1 MISLPID
8 SVLDEIVDRLRAA
21 PAVVVVAPPGA
32 GKTTRVPPVILRA
45 GLLDRSHPNL
55 VMLQPRRVAARAA
68 AHRIADEQGWSVGG
82 EVGYQVRFEKHIG
95 PNTRLR
101 VLTEGILNKQLL
113 DDPSLAGVGCIVLD
127 EFHER
132 SLHTDL
138 AVALLREVQQSL
150 REDLLLVVMSATLH
164 AEPVASFLGGCP
176 IVRAEG
182 RMFPVEISYVPSNGE
197 PLPARVADA
206 ITSFLEKGVEKGVR
220 HLFSGANSPEKTAPE
235 KGVRYHFRDDVL
247 AFLPG
252 AEEIRRAARLID
264 GAARQAGVDVLPLF
278 GSLPFEQQVRALQPG
293 GRRKIILATNIAET
307 SLTIDGVTTVID
319 GGYARVAGYD
329 PQRGLDRLELKRIS
343 KASAEQRAGRAGRTA
358 PGRCIR
364 LWSAKEHH
372 ELDDFELPEVMRV
385 DLCGAVLSL
394 HAWGQS
400 DPRKFGWFQRPPDE
414 MLDAAEELLA
424 MLGALADA
432 RLTPIGEKLLA
443 LPVHPRI
450 GRLMLAAAEA
460 GRIEEGAAMAALLE
474 EKDIIA
480 PPASGQRG
488 PLANVQSSSD
498 LVERIRLLEEAE
510 RARFAAHLRDRG
522 IDVAAVRQVARVR
535 DQLIRVSKSNR
546 TLSPALSRSTGRGS
560 QPSDD
565 QLLRWPLL
573 AYPDRVVRRRASDPN
588 TGVMVGGGGVRFSP
602 ESTVK
607 RGEFLV
613 AIDARHDQ
621 RSTAREALVRVASQ
635 IDVEWL
641 EELFPQSIRR
651 QRSLT
656 FDESRQRVVGLGT
669 TWYRDLLLREDRDAP
684 VDPGPAGPVLAQALR
699 PRARELFDSDE
710 RAAAWLARARFLAGA
725 MPDQNWPALD
735 DALLADVIEDA
746 CDRKKSVDEV
756 RRAPLVAMLQAKL
769 PYQLSRLI
777 DEHAPESI
785 EVPSGSRIRLDYTSG
800 QRPVLAV
807 RLQEIFGWTDTP
819 RLAGGR
825 VPILLH
831 ILGPNFRPVQVTDDL
846 RSFWATTYP
855 QVRKDLRVRY
865 PRHAWPDDPL
875 RAKPEAKGGRRRAT

>member
-1 MISLPID
+1 MIPLPID
-8 SVLDEIVDRLRAA
+8 AVLEEIVSRLREAR
-21 PAVVVVAPPGA
+21 AVVVVAPPGA
-32 GKTTRVPPVILRA
+32 GKTTRVPPAILRS
-45 GLLDRSHPNL
+45 GLLDPSHPSL

-68 AHRIADEQGWSVGG
+68 AHRIAEEQGWAVGG
-82 EVGYQVRFEKHIG
+82 EVGYHVRFEKHIS

-101 VLTEGILNKQLL
+101 VLTEGILSKQLL
-113 DDPSLAGVGCIVLD
+113 DDPSLTGIGCVVLD

-138 AVALLREVQQSL
+138 AVAMLREVQQSL
-150 REDLLLVVMSATLH
+150 RADLLLVVMSATLH
-164 AEPVASFLGGCP
+164 AEPVARFLGGCP
-176 IVRAEG
+176 VVRAEG
-182 RMFPVEISYVPSNGE
+182 RMFPVEISYVPSNGAR
-197 PLPARVADA
+197 LPERIADA
-206 ITSFLEKGVEKGVR
+206 TLGVLGDAR
-220 HLFSGANSPEKTAPE
+220 G
-235 KGVRYHFRDDVL
+235 GDVL

-252 AEEIRRAARLID
+252 AEEIRRAMRLIETP
-264 GAARQAGVDVLPLF
+264 QAQVLPLY
-278 GSLPFEQQVRALQPG
+278 GSLPFEDQVRALRSG
-293 GRRKIILATNIAET
+293 ERRKVILATNIAET
-307 SLTIDGVTTVID
+307 SLTIEGVTTVID

-358 PGRCIR
+358 PGRCVR
-364 LWSAKEHH
+364 LWSAKEQH
-372 ELDDFELPEVMRV
+372 ELADFEQPEVMRV

-400 DPRKFGWFQRPPDE
+400 DPRKFGWFERPPDE

-424 MLGALADA
+424 MLGALAES
-432 RLTPIGEKLLA
+432 RITKLGETLLA

-474 EKDIIA
+474 EKDIVASPA
-480 PPASGQRG
+480 PGERG

-498 LVERIRLLEEAE
+498 LVERMRLLDVAD
-510 RARFAAHLRDRG
+510 RARFAAHVRDRG
-522 IDVAAVRQVARVR
+522 IDVTAARQVARVR
-535 DQLIRVSKSNR
+535 DQLVRIARSSR
-546 TLSPALSRSTGRGS
+546 TLTPALSRNTGRGGNAE
-560 QPSDD
+560 DE
-565 QLLRWPLL
+565 LLRWPLL
-573 AYPDRVVRRRASDPN
+573 AYPDRVVRRRATDPT

-621 RSTAREALVRVASQ
+621 RSAVREAFVRVASQ
-635 IDVEWL
+635 VQVEWL

-651 QRSLT
+651 ERALV
-656 FDESRQRVVGLGT
+656 FDEARQRVVGLGT

-684 VDPGPAGPVLAQALR
+684 VNPAQAGPVLAQALR
-699 PRARELFDSDE
+699 PRAREIFDSDE
-710 RAAAWLARARFLAGA
+710 RAAAWLARARFLAHA
-725 MPDQNWPALD
+725 MPDQPWPALD
-735 DALLADVIEDA
+735 DALLGDVIEEA
-746 CDRKKSVDEV
+746 SERKKSVDEV

-769 PYQLSRLI
+769 PYPLNRLI

-785 EVPSGSRIRLDYTSG
+785 EVPSGSRIRLDYASG

-819 RLAGGR
+819 RVGGGR
-825 VPILLH
+825 VPILLQ
-831 ILGPNFRPVQVTDDL
+831 ILGPNFRPVQVTEDL
-846 RSFWATTYP
+846 RSFWTNTYA

-875 RAKPEAKGGRRRAT
+875 RARPEAKGGRRRGT